1 MEIIK
6 AEVTDNN
13 DPLKKGRIKFR
24 SKEYL
29 SGEEHPEW
37 AEALICSAGLMWGF
51 FIIPEV
57 GQDIYVIISSESENT
72 TPIYLGSLVTMK
84 IYRLRLLLGI
94 QNEQYLSFMIHTFC
108 FDVPQQTINVFSP
121 LVNIGATCIGSID
134 EGVVRKIDLQG
145 VIDTLTYKIN
155 QSFAKCKEGEGV
167 QGISN
172 TNAQSSLSVKA
183 GI

>member
-84 IYRLRLLLGI
+84 NIPPEIITGYPKRAILKFYDTYIL
-94 QNEQYLSFMIHTFC
+94 

-134 EGVVRKIDLQG
+134 EGVVRK
-145 VIDTLTYKIN
+145 
-155 QSFAKCKEGEGV
+155 
-167 QGISN
+167 
-172 TNAQSSLSVKA
+172 
-183 GI
+183 